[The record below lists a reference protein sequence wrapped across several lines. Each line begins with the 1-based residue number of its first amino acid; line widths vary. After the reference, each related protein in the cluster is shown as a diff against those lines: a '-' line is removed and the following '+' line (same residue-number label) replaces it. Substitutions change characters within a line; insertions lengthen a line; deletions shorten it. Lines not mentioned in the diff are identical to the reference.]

1 MLNKSDVRYTIAS
14 VVGAQISSFECKNSC
29 KTIIRIQ
36 TGSAEESV
44 KLIDTIKLFIEDL
57 KYFQA
62 YDVDDFATDGSI
74 CYLGGNLTLGS
85 YAMLYLLTSYPS
97 LKIM

>member
-1 MLNKSDVRYTIAS
+1 MLNKSDVRYKIAS
-14 VVGAQISSFECKNSC
+14 IVGAQISSFECKNAC
-29 KTIIRIQ
+29 NTIIRIE
-36 TGSAEESV
+36 TNTAEESV
-44 KLIDTIKLFIEDL
+44 HLIETIELFTDSL

-74 CYLGGNLTLGS
+74 FYLGGNLSLGN
-85 YAMLYLLTSYPS
+85 YAMMYLLTSYPS